1 MSFFKKK
8 YCSKIIDSF
17 HCPYQLTKNIYF
29 KTEGVLFTSNG
40 LLWVSFSR
48 VNLVNSMLFVFSKKI
63 NVKVIFPKKNVNFI
77 YLFFDKSLK
86 NKLNNKK

>member
-1 MSFFKKK
+1 
-8 YCSKIIDSF
+8 
-17 HCPYQLTKNIYF
+17 
-29 KTEGVLFTSNG
+29 
-40 LLWVSFSR
+40 
-48 VNLVNSMLFVFSKKI
+48 MLFVFSKKI